1 MGRSG
6 VIGTVPAGRPTT
18 SSTAGAGRK
27 KELVDHMTLV
37 ASGRPTASRS
47 CIPAYPYRSQS
58 RFDLFRTSMVAP
70 TLPVAAPSLIS
81 CISRSAV
88 SQRRN
93 GVVGDGMTK
102 GVGVPAAMGDGV
114 PTRAL
119 AGAPPEEHA
128 VNKAAAN
135 ATDRRLASLMNCH
148 GVVPPSVTRYLD
160 SS

>member
-1 MGRSG
+1 MGR
-6 VIGTVPAGRPTT
+6 VPAGRPTA

-47 CIPAYPYRSQS
+47 CIPAYPCKSQS
-58 RFDLFRTSMVAP
+58 RFDLFRGSMVAS

-81 CISRSAV
+81 CSFRSAV

-102 GVGVPAAMGDGV
+102 GVGVPAALGAGV
-114 PTRAL
+114 TTRAL
-119 AGAPPEEHA
+119 AGALPEEHA
-128 VNKAAAN
+128 VNRAAAN
-135 ATDRRLASLMNCH
+135 ATDRRLESLMNCQRD
-148 GVVPPSVTRYLD
+148 GSA
-160 SS
+160 